1 MLQGVV
7 ERRLGYVKLACFRGL
22 LHRLVSEVRPL
33 GHVRCVW
40 VYLMGLGGLREAL
53 LHLLFCPG
61 ACHV

>member
-33 GHVRCVW
+33 GRVRCACIGLV
-40 VYLMGLGGLREAL
+40 GLGGLREAL
-53 LHLLFCPG
+53 LHLLLHPG
-61 ACHV
+61 AHHV